1 MASTLPEPR
10 PVSEPPKD
18 GITALSYSSK
28 TLLASTSWDGS
39 VRLHDTVD
47 LQCKLSHFME
57 SGPLLSLA
65 TPAGETTLIT
75 GGTDGSSEYLFS
87 SVQFCPYTFVS

>member
-1 MASTLPEPR
+1 MASTLPEPW

-47 LQCKLSHFME
+47 LQCKLSHLLE

-65 TPAGETTLIT
+65 TPAGETTLVA
-75 GGTDGSSEYLFS
+75 GGTDGYSEYLDSCFL
-87 SVQFCPYTFVS
+87 QCTFDF